1 MSAAQSMPAPL
12 YTGKVRDTYAAG
24 DNLLMVASDRLSL
37 FDVVMN
43 ETIPGKGAVL
53 TAMTEFWLR
62 HSEVGKIAPS
72 HLISIDPAD
81 FPDWAKH
88 LAGRAMLVRKAD
100 MLQIECIVR
109 GYLVGSGWREYKQHG
124 TLHGTKLPE
133 GMQEGQELPEPLFT
147 PSTKAAIG
155 QHDENISFEQAVE
168 IVGQD
173 NAEEARRIS
182 LEAYSRAAAY
192 AKDKGILLL
201 DTKFELGFIDGKLS
215 LCDEILTPD
224 SSRFVDAKTHE
235 IGRPPVSMDKEYAR
249 QWAMSTNWDKTPPP
263 PTVPADVIDKT
274 AKIYQ
279 DICQLLTGLAPGMT
293 AEDK

>member
-1 MSAAQSMPAPL
+1 MTESAMPKPI
-12 YTGKVRDTYAAG
+12 YSGKVRDTYAAG
-24 DNLLMVASDRLSL
+24 DNFLMVASDRLSL

-43 ETIPGKGAVL
+43 ETVPGKGAVL

-62 HSEVGKIAPS
+62 HSDVGKVAPN
-72 HLISIDPAD
+72 HLISTDAAD
-81 FPDWAKH
+81 FPDWAKG

-100 MLQIECIVR
+100 MLMIECIVR

-133 GMQEGQELPEPLFT
+133 GMQEGDQLPEPLFT
-147 PSTKAAIG
+147 PSTKAEQGA
-155 QHDENISFEQAVE
+155 HDENINFEQAVE

-182 LEAYSRAAAY
+182 LEAYTKAAAY
-192 AKDKGILLL
+192 AKEKGILLL

-224 SSRFVDAKTHE
+224 SSRFVDATTHQS
-235 IGRPPVSMDKEYAR
+235 GRPPVSMDKEFAR
-249 QWAMSTNWDKTPPP
+249 QWAMSTGWDKTPPP
-263 PTVPADVIDKT
+263 PTVPEDVIQKT
-274 AKIYQ
+274 ADIYQ
-279 DICQLLTGLAPGMT
+279 KICKLLTGSIPGTGT
-293 AEDK
+293 AGK